1 MILSIGYLSFHSAFQ
16 FIGRPRHI
24 FQFASQLL
32 KKTPSSSSSSSSTS
46 VRHPP
51 VGLLSHRFY
60 ATSSSSSSSSSSYGQ
75 SSRRK
80 GKDQFTDNNNH
91 KKKKERMKGEREIEE
106 VKGEIEEDSQEIDG
120 KSYPNLG
127 LVLER
132 LGDRLVVKHLQ
143 SDDLVM
149 GSNESGSDERKND
162 ETIAKEGVF
171 QCVQRSHLSSVTIV
185 PGDRVRFAVSNTNI
199 NTTTTSSSGAGGEV
213 RQGIVNELLPRTN
226 LLERPAA
233 STGDLRKKT
242 TFKAICSNIDQLIIV
257 LAAQPYV
264 PLHTADRYLVT
275 AEAAAIPHTI
285 LLVNKI
291 DLPES
296 EAFLKTVK
304 DYFRGLNVTLL
315 TASSTVS
322 SERGLD
328 ELKEVLKGKTSIF
341 VGQSG
346 VGKSSLINRLIPSI
360 AAKVGPL
367 SKDSQYGSHTTS
379 NTRLYELEGVDGGH
393 LLDSPGVRE
402 MAVWHYSPEQI
413 EAGYAEIAH
422 YAKECKFRDC
432 LHVGQSEQVCGVQR
446 ALQRGDI
453 HPLRYR
459 SYYDLIRSS

>member
-1 MILSIGYLSFHSAFQ
+1 MKCKEIASLTIIMVLSIGYLSFHSAFQ
-16 FIGRPRHI
+16 YVGRPRHHI

-32 KKTPSSSSSSSSTS
+32 KKTPPSSSSSTS
-46 VRHPP
+46 LSHPSYLP
-51 VGLLSHRFY
+51 LRHRFY
-60 ATSSSSSSSSSSYGQ
+60 ATSSYGQ

-80 GKDQFTDNNNH
+80 GKDQFIQ
-91 KKKKERMKGEREIEE
+91 KKKKGGREIEE
-106 VKGEIEEDSQEIDG
+106 VQEEIEVDSPDLDG
-120 KSYPNLG
+120 KTYPHLG

-132 LGDRLVVKHLQ
+132 LGDRLIVKHLQ
-143 SDDLVM
+143 SDQLPL
-149 GSNESGSDERKND
+149 GSNESDSHKKND
-162 ETIAKEGVF
+162 EIVKEGVF
-171 QCVQRSHLSSVTIV
+171 QCMQRSHLSSVTIV
-185 PGDRVRFAVSNTNI
+185 PGDRVRFAVSDTNI
-199 NTTTTSSSGAGGEV
+199 NTTMTSNSGVGGEV

-257 LAAQPYV
+257 LAAQPNV

-275 AEAAAIPHTI
+275 AEAAAIPRTI

-304 DYFRGLNVTLL
+304 DYFRGLNLTLL
-315 TASSTVS
+315 TASSTLS

-328 ELKEVLKGKTSIF
+328 ELREILKGKTSIF

-379 NTRLYELEGVDGGH
+379 NTRLYELEGLNGGH

-413 EAGYAEIAH
+413 EAGYAEITQ

-446 ALQRGDI
+446 ALKRGDI
-453 HPLRYR
+453 HPMRYR